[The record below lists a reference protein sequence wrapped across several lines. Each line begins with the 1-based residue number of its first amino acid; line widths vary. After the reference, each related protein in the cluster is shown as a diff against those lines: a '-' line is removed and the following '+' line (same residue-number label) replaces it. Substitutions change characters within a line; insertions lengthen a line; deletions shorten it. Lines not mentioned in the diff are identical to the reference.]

1 MKKYIKPILLIVI
14 YMIMQ
19 GIAGGVMAGIL
30 LITNADYA
38 GAVKAGDAAKLAAA
52 IPASCLAMSIMVSG
66 ILTVIIA
73 SVMKLINWKTVF
85 SWDKEQASRAWLP
98 LVAALAGIFAITV
111 LEEQLQ
117 LEDNLE
123 EQFASMMHSTI
134 GILSISLVGPIVE
147 EFCFREALMG
157 GMLRKGM
164 KPWMAIG
171 LSAAIF
177 GLVHANPVQ
186 IFGAA
191 LIGIIL
197 GIIYY
202 KSGNIILTSILHIF
216 NNSLATFLAVTF
228 GMDATLSDV
237 MGGTTICIVSG
248 ILCAVISIALF
259 VRYWKCTES
268 SFEVQE

>member
-1 MKKYIKPILLIVI
+1 MKKYIKPILLIII
-14 YMIMQ
+14 YMVLQ
-19 GIAGGVMAGIL
+19 AVAGGIMAGIL
-30 LITNADYA
+30 AITNSEYLE
-38 GAVKAGDAAKLAAA
+38 AVNSGNAEAVAEA
-52 IPASCLAMSIMVSG
+52 IPASYLAISILVSG
-66 ILTVIIA
+66 ILAVIIA

-85 SWDKEQASRAWLP
+85 SWDSKQASGAWLP

-117 LEDNLE
+117 LENTLE
-123 EQFASMMHSTI
+123 KEFTSMMHSTI
-134 GILSISLVGPIVE
+134 GILSISIFAPIIE
-147 EFCFREALMG
+147 ELCFREALMG

-177 GLVHANPVQ
+177 GLIHANPVQ

-202 KSGNIILTSILHIF
+202 KSGNIILTTILHIF
-216 NNSLATFLAVTF
+216 NNSLATFLAITF

-237 MGGTTICIVSG
+237 MGSTTICIVSG
-248 ILCAVISIALF
+248 ILCAIISIALF
-259 VRYWKCTES
+259 VRYWKYTENKD
-268 SFEVQE
+268 FE